1 MQTQD
6 NYTIK
11 LENFEGPLEFLLY
24 LAQKNELDITDVR
37 LRLITEQFI
46 KELQNAPLDVGAE
59 FVGTLAALLWL
70 KSRMLLPKHEQA
82 MAGIEDEGPDPHFDV
97 IHQLIEYCRFKE
109 AGKELSHRE
118 QQQNAYYA
126 RGCGGNVE
134 VKKPLGIEHL
144 SLEDFATLFQDIIIK
159 AKAHGGTIHEEEF
172 RVSDKIRLVKT
183 LLKMREQIPFSELFS
198 TEMCKEELIVTFLA
212 ILELMKIGVAAV
224 AKVAATGA
232 IIVMAA
238 TPDGGMDEQRN

>member
-1 MQTQD
+1 MRTQD
-6 NYTIK
+6 QYTIT

-24 LAQKNELDITDVR
+24 LTQKNELDITDVR
-37 LRLITEQFI
+37 LQLITEQFI
-46 KELQNAPLDVGAE
+46 KELKGAPLDVGAE

-70 KSRMLLPKHEQA
+70 KSRMLLPKHEQTL
-82 MAGIEDEGPDPHFDV
+82 AGIEDEGPDPHFNV

-144 SLEDFATLFQDIIIK
+144 SLEDFATLFQDIMIK
-159 AKAHGGTIHEEEF
+159 AKAHGGTITEEEY

-183 LLKMREQIPFSELFS
+183 LLKMRDAIPFTELFS
-198 TEMCKEELIVTFLA
+198 CEMCKEELIVTFLA
-212 ILELMKIGVAAV
+212 ILELMKIGVAAIV
-224 AKVAATGA
+224 KERATGK
-232 IIVMAA
+232 IIVIAA
-238 TPDGGMDEQRN
+238 TPDGGVDEQRN